1 MLIQVNLVLFA
12 GMSCCLWFKVV
23 LESRPDTPGLALFK
37 PQILAFLDERLKIVR
52 FKAGCEVFIAF
63 AMLPLVFLQM
73 CAPLFVLFYFHYIK
87 MKYMASHFV
96 KEQFYN
102 LDALLANLLPNF
114 LYRLAIVPIKARL
127 YYFVDYE
134 QKVEEVNAN

>member
-1 MLIQVNLVLFA
+1 
-12 GMSCCLWFKVV
+12 
-23 LESRPDTPGLALFK
+23 
-37 PQILAFLDERLKIVR
+37 
-52 FKAGCEVFIAF
+52 
-63 AMLPLVFLQM
+63 
-73 CAPLFVLFYFHYIK
+73 
-87 MKYMASHFV
+87 MKFMASHFV

-134 QKVEEVNAN
+134 QKVEELNDN